1 MRALIVVSIL
11 ISASAFAQDLRIGIV
26 GTDTSHVPA
35 FTRMLN
41 ADVPNRIPGARVVAA
56 FKGGSPDLPESANRV
71 EKFAAE
77 ISEKYGV
84 ELVPDIPT
92 LCSKVDAV
100 LLESVDGR
108 VHLDQAK
115 QVIAARKPFFV
126 DKPLAATLEDARAI
140 ADLARKAGVRWFSS
154 SSLRFSKVA
163 ESVRMSDARGALVW
177 GPGPLEQHHH
187 LDMSWYGVHAVELLY
202 TLLGTGCESVA
213 RTFEKDSEV
222 VVGRWKDGRLGT
234 VRLLRPYGPFGA
246 VTFGLKEAK
255 QSDPRGPSDYRPL
268 LVKVIEFFKGAPSPV
283 NEAETMEIFA
293 FMDAAQ
299 RSREQNGARVPLR

>member
-1 MRALIVVSIL
+1 MHKLLLASCIL
-11 ISASAFAQDLRIGIV
+11 ANAAFAQDLRIGIV

-35 FTRMLN
+35 FTRLLN

-56 FKGGSPDLPESANRV
+56 FRGGSADLPESANRV

-77 ISEKYGV
+77 IKEKYGV
-84 ELVPDIPT
+84 EIVSDIPT

-108 VHLDQAK
+108 AHLEQAK
-115 QVIAARKPFFV
+115 QVIAARKPLFI
-126 DKPLAATLEDARAI
+126 DKPLASTLEDARAI

-154 SSLRFSKVA
+154 SSLRFSNVA
-163 ESVRMSDARGALVW
+163 EGVKMADVRGATVW
-177 GPGPLEQHHH
+177 GPGPLESHHH
-187 LDMSWYGVHAVELLY
+187 LDMSWYGIHAVEMLY
-202 TLLGTGCESVA
+202 TLLGTGCETVS
-213 RTFEKDSEV
+213 RTFERDSEV

-246 VTFGLKEAK
+246 VTFGVKDVK
-255 QSDPRGPSDYRPL
+255 QSDPRGQTDYRPL
-268 LVKVIEFFKGAPSPV
+268 LLRVIDFFKGAPAPV
-283 NEAETMEIFA
+283 SEAETLEIFA

-299 RSREQNGARVPLR
+299 RSREQNGAPVRLR